1 MWLCFVQVVYAQ
13 KKTGGG
19 FTSGY
24 SIIKGT
30 GSFSNYTIQILIKNE
45 NFVVRKI
52 NDDGSIGEVPA
63 VTPDLITVVNSDT
76 GTHLMNK

>member
-1 MWLCFVQVVYAQ
+1 MWLCFVQVVYAP

-30 GSFSNYTIQILIKNE
+30 GSFLNYTIQITTKNE
-45 NFVVRKI
+45 NIDARKV
-52 NDDGSIGEVPA
+52 NDDGSIGDVLA
-63 VTPDLITVVNSDT
+63 ITPDLITVVDSDT
-76 GTHLMNK
+76 GINLINK